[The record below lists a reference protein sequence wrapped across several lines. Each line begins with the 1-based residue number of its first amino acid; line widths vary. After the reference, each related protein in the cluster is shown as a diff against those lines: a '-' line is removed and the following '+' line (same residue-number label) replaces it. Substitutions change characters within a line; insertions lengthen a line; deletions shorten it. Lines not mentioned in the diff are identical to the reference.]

1 MLKNYLGP
9 VMFVETLSENE
20 RIDLEEDF
28 RLFLTLFIDRITNKQ
43 SVTLFCVFVY
53 DFSVYC

>member
-28 RLFLTLFIDRITNKQ
+28 RLFLTLFIDNNINEIKVMINK
-43 SVTLFCVFVY
+43 L
-53 DFSVYC
+53 D